1 MSRMGDLAIQK
12 LNEEAEQV
20 LGFQV
25 RKVNEGLTSYILSK
39 NGKDRYCLIRNQVN
53 TFMLFPIYAER
64 MGVARVKGYSWF
76 SDKDGQLK
84 PVK

>member
-1 MSRMGDLAIQK
+1 MPD
-12 LNEEAEQV
+12 V

-53 TFMLFPIYAER
+53 ASMLFAIYAER
-64 MGVARVKGYSWF
+64 MGVAKVKGYGWF
-76 SDKDGQLK
+76 KEEGGVLK
-84 PVK
+84 PVR